1 MNDIPPPPSP
11 GTVPGGPTPRPAAPP
26 TSRPAAVTGAAA
38 ILLIAGA
45 LVSIFGLM
53 GLTGDGVDMD
63 APFLDGE
70 AARRIVSLVLLVQ
83 GILSLLAGW
92 LILRLRPAGRV
103 LGIVLAV
110 LGIVVGLT
118 QLRSTRSAG
127 LLTFALDAFVI
138 YALFTYGFSFKPRD
152 IPPVDSGPGRRG
164 AVR

>member
-11 GTVPGGPTPRPAAPP
+11 GTVPGVPTPRPAGPP

-38 ILLIAGA
+38 ILMIAGA

-53 GLTGDGVDMD
+53 GLTGEGVDID

-70 AARRIVSLVLLVQ
+70 AAARIVALALVVQ

-92 LILRLRPAGRV
+92 LILRLRPSGRV

-110 LGIVVGLT
+110 LGIVGGLA
-118 QLRSTRSAG
+118 QLRRTGSAG

-138 YALFTYGFSFKPRD
+138 YALLTYGYLFKPRE
-152 IPPVDSGPGRRG
+152 IPR
-164 AVR
+164 